1 MLPTNGEQ
9 KTRQNALKLG
19 TKRKR
24 QNVKTSGADEYIGT
38 AVAQSDS
45 NCLAGNVFVGVFV
58 IGRFL
63 DRADKLAKKKTFLSL
78 SEEADERG
86 KAQPP
91 DGASKKNVGRKHYDS
106 NFRVTFSSCL

>member
-38 AVAQSDS
+38 AVARSDS

-63 DRADKLAKKKTFLSL
+63 DRADKLAKKKKRFSL
-78 SEEADERG
+78 SRKRLTRGAKRSRQMGLRRRTWDE
-86 KAQPP
+86 
-91 DGASKKNVGRKHYDS
+91 NVTIQISG
-106 NFRVTFSSCL
+106 